1 MDDAF
6 DGIIKV
12 FVGGR
17 SICGYIESGDVGG
30 LMFETNNPFSVKET
44 IQEPA
49 EFRELDTPW
58 TFSVTCED
66 GVWSIH
72 FSRCDVQLL
81 HKEWTKTNPNL
92 SMHECLLEDMEH
104 LPGTPRQWVTSHQ
117 PVTDDI
123 DLLMAPGEALERTQ
137 ARFGFVQMD
146 SLHAVVYTKEL
157 TDLFSLWTA
166 WLLQRFPAKSICI
179 DPHRCRWDMQ
189 ISLLWPHPIG
199 QWSEIRRLPETMI
212 TAFDIVDYGWS
223 PEGEVTQRVRTRL
236 VKTNDK
242 SWRTGWMW

>member
-1 MDDAF
+1 
-6 DGIIKV
+6 
-12 FVGGR
+12 
-17 SICGYIESGDVGG
+17 
-30 LMFETNNPFSVKET
+30 MFESNNLFGTKET
-44 IQEPA
+44 LQDA
-49 EFRELDTPW
+49 VEFQSIDTPW
-58 TFSVTCED
+58 TFSVSCDD
-66 GVWSIH
+66 GIWSIH
-72 FSRCDVQLL
+72 FSRCDVKLL
-81 HKEWTKTNPNL
+81 HNECARIHPDVSIKECTF
-92 SMHECLLEDMEH
+92 EEMEH
-104 LPGTPRQWVTSHQ
+104 LPGTPRQWVASQ
-117 PVTDDI
+117 QSIPNDI
-123 DLLMAPGEALERTQ
+123 DFLMAPRDALERTN

-146 SLHAVVYTKEL
+146 SLHAVVYTREL
-157 TDLFSLWTA
+157 ADLFSLWAA

-223 PEGEVTQRVRTRL
+223 PDGEVTQRVRTRL